1 MITVISSSNSSSN
14 NNDDERWRRPSL
26 VSLLRLLLHVQG
38 HRPSWSL
45 ERERETAAAGLKKKK
60 FIIAAQSQS
69 ARTRPSGAAG
79 RCKCKS
85 ASCWDNNSWP
95 ADWPPVWSAHGYW
108 DDVCTF
114 FNVVLRPF
122 VHFCHQCIRPHS
134 AKKGKNKK
142 YITLFSLY
150 MLPVSFRPNAVCA
163 GLVSL
168 LCTSSSR
175 LLAAKITNK
184 TNSCH
189 PLSCHC
195 HSCA

>member
-1 MITVISSSNSSSN
+1 VSDANRKCAQVGHFAVHYQFIWRYHKYGLFLRSTHMITVISSSNSSSN

-114 FNVVLRPF
+114 FNVVL
-122 VHFCHQCIRPHS
+122 
-134 AKKGKNKK
+134 
-142 YITLFSLY
+142 
-150 MLPVSFRPNAVCA
+150 
-163 GLVSL
+163 
-168 LCTSSSR
+168 
-175 LLAAKITNK
+175 
-184 TNSCH
+184 
-189 PLSCHC
+189 
-195 HSCA
+195 